1 MSNEIRNPYLR
12 QSLYELAMKM
22 GGGELLPDEETLFH
36 WIRFCTLKKYR
47 YLYEYREI
55 ANPLMERK
63 DDEAMCSGEDPH
75 ELCRILGIQTERYLS
90 WLRENY
96 ESYEEYNSKLL
107 QGKLQINRKDPVKV
121 RETGGK
127 GIYENLIHRDFNP
140 AAKGEKYSI
149 GIGTYN
155 TKSDGPI
162 YMAGIIDMYDKSA
175 AGIVLGGYFS
185 SELAGAA
192 MDMILESK
200 KVSANVP
207 VLHSSQNPIYRS
219 LDYRREIEQRSFM
232 PSMTSPG
239 ERGGIA
245 LISTFFSQIKRR
257 MRGYQFDSWQ
267 DAVDWI
273 ENDLLLHRVV
283 MSK

>member
-55 ANPLMERK
+55 ANPRMERK
-63 DDEAMCSGEDPH
+63 DDEAMCSGEDSH
-75 ELCRILGIQTERYLS
+75 ELCRILRIQTERYLS

-107 QGKLQINRKDPVKV
+107 QGKLLINRKGPVKV
-121 RETGGK
+121 RETDGK

-219 LDYRREIEQRSFM
+219 LDYRREIEQRAFM
-232 PSMTSPG
+232 ASMTSPG
-239 ERGGIA
+239 ERGGNA